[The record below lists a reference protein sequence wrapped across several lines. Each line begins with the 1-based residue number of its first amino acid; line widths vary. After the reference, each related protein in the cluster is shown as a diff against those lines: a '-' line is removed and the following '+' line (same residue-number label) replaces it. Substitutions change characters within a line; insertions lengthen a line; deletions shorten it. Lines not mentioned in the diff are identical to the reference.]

1 MGRSDPRFTS
11 GMSRLQ
17 RIALVDVNNCYVSCE
32 RLMRPDLERVPM
44 VILSNN
50 DGCCVAR
57 SAEVKALGVKMGTP
71 WFHMKD
77 LAKSQGIRAMS
88 SNYELYGDMSRRF
101 HAVLAQWVPPE
112 CQEIYS
118 IDECFLDFA
127 GQDSLDLNDAGHAI
141 KAQVRQWVGL
151 PVCVGVG
158 STKTLAKLANHIGK
172 KQPKWNGVC
181 DLTAMSERQRLALM
195 DGIDVREV
203 WGVGRRLCVQMFE
216 LGIKTAG
223 DLARSDPKRMRE
235 RFGVVMERTVNE
247 LMGVSCI
254 AWENQPPPKQQIVA
268 SRSFGGPLYTLDQIV
283 EPVRFHMGRAAE
295 KLRQQGSVAGRVGV
309 MVETN
314 RFRPQD
320 PQYCPSRSIALPA
333 ASDDTAVLTTW
344 AVAVVRALFKAG
356 YRYVKAGVML
366 DDLRPRGL
374 CQGSLFDAPPAAEDL
389 RREKL
394 MGVLDKANGKWG
406 RGAIGV
412 GVIKDQ
418 KGWAMNRGMLSPRY
432 TTCWSEL
439 REVVA

>member
-1 MGRSDPRFTS
+1 MKPS
-11 GMSRLQ
+11 

-44 VILSNN
+44 VVLSNN

-77 LAKSQGIRAMS
+77 LAKQHGIRAMS
-88 SNYELYGDMSRRF
+88 SNYALYGDMSRRF

-127 GQDSLDLNDAGHAI
+127 GQDRLDLTETGQAI
-141 KAQVRQWVGL
+141 RAQVKQWVGL
-151 PVCVGVG
+151 PVSVGIG
-158 STKTLAKLANHIGK
+158 STKTLAKFANHVGK
-172 KQPKWNGVC
+172 KQPQWNGVC
-181 DLTAMSERQRLALM
+181 DLTVLSIPDRLALM
-195 DGIDVREV
+195 DQFPVQET
-203 WGVGRRLCVQMFE
+203 WGVGRRLAEQLID
-216 LGIKTAG
+216 LGIRTVG
-223 DLARSDPKRMRE
+223 DLARCNPKRMRE
-235 RFGVVMERTVNE
+235 RFGVVMERTVAE
-247 LMGVSCI
+247 LQGVSCVE
-254 AWENQPPPKQQIVA
+254 WQTQPPAKQQIVA
-268 SRSFGGPLYTLDQIV
+268 SRSFGGPLYTLDQIA

-295 KLRQQGSVAGRVGV
+295 KLREQGSVAGRVGV
-309 MVETN
+309 ILETN

-320 PQYCPSRSIALPA
+320 PQYCPSRSIALPT

-344 AVAVVRALFKAG
+344 AVALLRTLFKAG

-366 DDLRPRGL
+366 DDLRSRDL
-374 CQGSLFDAPPAAEDL
+374 QQGSLFDPQPPEQGL

-406 RGAIGV
+406 RGSIGL

-418 KGWAMNRGMLSPRY
+418 KGWAMNRGNLSPAY
-432 TTCWSEL
+432 TTNWDQL
-439 REVVA
+439 RVVS

>member
-1 MGRSDPRFTS
+1 
-11 GMSRLQ
+11 MSRAR

-57 SAEVKALGVKMGTP
+57 SPEVKALGVKMGTP
-71 WFHMKD
+71 WFQMKD
-77 LAKSQGIRAMS
+77 LATRHGIRAMS

-127 GQDSLDLNDAGHAI
+127 GQDSLELTEVGQAI
-141 KAQVRQWVGL
+141 KAQVQQWVGL
-151 PVCVGVG
+151 PVCVGIG

-172 KQPKWNGVC
+172 KQPQWHGVC
-181 DLTAMSERQRLALM
+181 DLTAMTECQRLVSL
-195 DGIDVREV
+195 DGIEVREV
-203 WGVGRRLCVQMFE
+203 WGVGRRLCVQLFE

-254 AWENQPPPKQQIVA
+254 AWENEPPAKQQIVA
-268 SRSFGGPLYTLDQIV
+268 SRSFGGPLHTLDQLV

-295 KLRQQGSVAGRVGV
+295 KLRQQGSIAGRVGV
-309 MVETN
+309 IVETN

-344 AVAVVRALFKAG
+344 AVAVLRASFKAG

-374 CQGSLFDAPPAAEDL
+374 CQGSLFDTQPAAQDL
-389 RREKL
+389 LREKL

-406 RGAIGV
+406 RGAMGV

-432 TTCWSEL
+432 TTCWREL
-439 REVVA
+439 REVRA

>member
-1 MGRSDPRFTS
+1 MKPR
-11 GMSRLQ
+11 

-32 RLMRPDLERVPM
+32 RLMRPDLDRVPM

-77 LAKSQGIRAMS
+77 LAKQHGIRAMS
-88 SNYELYGDMSRRF
+88 SNYALYGDMSRRF

-127 GQDSLDLNDAGHAI
+127 GQDRLDLTETGPAI
-141 KAQVRQWVGL
+141 KAQVKQWVGL
-151 PVCVGVG
+151 PVSVGIG
-158 STKTLAKLANHIGK
+158 STKTLAKFANHVGK
-172 KQPKWNGVC
+172 KQPRWGGVC
-181 DLTAMSERQRLALM
+181 DLTALTSADRLALM
-195 DGIDVREV
+195 DQFPVQEV
-203 WGVGRRLCVQMFE
+203 WGVGRRLAEQLIE
-216 LGIKTAG
+216 LGIPSVGA
-223 DLARSDPKRMRE
+223 LARSDAKRLRE
-235 RFGVVMERTVNE
+235 RFGVVMERTVSE
-247 LMGVSCI
+247 LNGVSCV
-254 AWENQPPPKQQIVA
+254 AWETQPPAKQQIIA
-268 SRSFGGPLYTLDQIV
+268 SRSFGGPLYTLDQIA

-295 KLRQQGSVAGRVGV
+295 KLRQQGSVAGRVGILL
-309 MVETN
+309 ETN

-320 PQYCPSRSIALPA
+320 PQYSPSRSISLPV

-344 AVAVVRALFKAG
+344 AVAVLRAVFKAG

-374 CQGSLFDAPPAAEDL
+374 QQGSLFDTQPPAQDL

-406 RGAIGV
+406 RGSIGV
-412 GVIKDQ
+412 GVVKDQ
-418 KGWAMNRGMLSPRY
+418 KGWAMNRDALSPRY
-432 TTCWSEL
+432 TTCWDEL
-439 REVVA
+439 RVVGA